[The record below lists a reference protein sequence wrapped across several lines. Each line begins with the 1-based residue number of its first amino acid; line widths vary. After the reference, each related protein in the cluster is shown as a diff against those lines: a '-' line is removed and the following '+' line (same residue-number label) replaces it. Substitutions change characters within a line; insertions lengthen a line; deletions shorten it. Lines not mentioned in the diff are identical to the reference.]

1 MKIDPFPGEVK
12 KKRLDKYFTT
22 KTGKKGRQSIM
33 CFVLDNVQLAW
44 FAKWFPEVENSVIC
58 KMMGITMSTMH
69 RLAREFNLTKSEKGL
84 RAIKKRQARAVKR
97 LCEKNGY
104 YDSIRGKQVSDACKE
119 GIRKRWQKVREGK
132 VPHPFKMMSP
142 KKHEAMRKRM
152 GDNRRELIR
161 KERMREIYG
170 LKRETKIRLPLNKFT
185 RRQTCHRYN
194 AIKRGYFVM
203 ADCSPEGGE
212 RYNIYYDRDTQRSE
226 IFEHNLAKDGF
237 TILNGEGIV

>member
-12 KKRLDKYFTT
+12 KKRLDKFFTT

-44 FAKWFPEVENSVIC
+44 FTKWFPEVENSIIC

-84 RAIKKRQARAVKR
+84 RAIKKRQARHIKR

-104 YDSIRGKQVSDACKE
+104 YDSLRGRQVSDACKE
-119 GIRKRWQKVREGK
+119 GIRRRWQQVREGK
-132 VPHPFKMMSP
+132 IPHHYKLMEPRKYRQLCQKMS
-142 KKHEAMRKRM
+142 
-152 GDNRRELIR
+152 DSRRELIR

-185 RRQTCHRYN
+185 RRQVCHRSN
-194 AIKRGYFVM
+194 AMKRGYFYM
-203 ADCSPEGGE
+203 ADCSPESGE
-212 RYNIYYDRDTQRSE
+212 RYNIYYDQDTQRSE
-226 IFEHNLAKDGF
+226 KFEQNLLKDGF
-237 TILNGEGIV
+237 KILNGENIV